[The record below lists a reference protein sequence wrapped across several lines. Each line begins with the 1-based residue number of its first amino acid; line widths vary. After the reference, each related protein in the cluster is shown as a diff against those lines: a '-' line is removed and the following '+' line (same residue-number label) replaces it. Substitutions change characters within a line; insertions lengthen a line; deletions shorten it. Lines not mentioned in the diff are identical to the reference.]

1 MLLKFYKYVYI
12 YIKLYMCI
20 MHIFMYTCI
29 YIYLFMYLCIRIYIY
44 IVSDPTIGSDICS
57 DASGFHLKAAA
68 PYESFLRPKLLQ
80 ESDG

>member
-1 MLLKFYKYVYI
+1 
-12 YIKLYMCI
+12 MCI

-29 YIYLFMYLCIRIYIY
+29 YIFIYVFMYTYIYIY

-68 PYESFLRPKLLQ
+68 PYESFLHPKLLQ